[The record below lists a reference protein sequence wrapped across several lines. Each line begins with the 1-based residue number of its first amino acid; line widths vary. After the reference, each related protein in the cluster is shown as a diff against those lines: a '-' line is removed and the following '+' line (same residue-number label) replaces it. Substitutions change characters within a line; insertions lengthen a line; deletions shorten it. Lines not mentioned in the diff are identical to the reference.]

1 MPLCGGSSFAAMNTH
16 LTPNPLLAKHESH
29 LCADWGQRQPAHG
42 KARCWALSVAMWTL
56 PRALRHIKQFDRA
69 LEAERIAGLGLRP
82 MALSVH
88 CPVSLTHRLKR
99 NQSPMQSEP

>member
-42 KARCWALSVAMWTL
+42 RARCWALSVPMWTL
-56 PRALRHIKQFDRA
+56 PRVAPLITAFAIIEEFRAGGAGTSHNRLSGPRRPWRKHACGVLRQLDSRTT
-69 LEAERIAGLGLRP
+69 L
-82 MALSVH
+82 
-88 CPVSLTHRLKR
+88 
-99 NQSPMQSEP
+99 